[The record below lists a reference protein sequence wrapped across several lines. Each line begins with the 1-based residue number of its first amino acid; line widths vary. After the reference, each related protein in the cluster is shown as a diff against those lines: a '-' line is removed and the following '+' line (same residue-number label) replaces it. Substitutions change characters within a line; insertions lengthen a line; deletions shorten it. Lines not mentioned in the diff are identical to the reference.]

1 MDRVGG
7 LQVSLYASAYHRL
20 WTFTTVHFITIYFTA
35 RTFMGNKKF
44 QHLQFPNA
52 AINLYT
58 FKLFL
63 TNYVQQ

>member
-7 LQVSLYASAYHRL
+7 LQVSLCASAYHRL
-20 WTFTTVHFITIYFTA
+20 WTFTTVHFITVYFTA

-58 FKLFL
+58 FIFSLI
-63 TNYVQQ
+63 NYAQQ